1 MFYDSLVSDA
11 KRAVTVSLIDCQR
24 ANGGVNLADLASAI
38 DELNRRWDQLTDAL
52 VRQREERQELIG
64 RLLNELAEAK
74 K

>member
-1 MFYDSLVSDA
+1 MNYESLVYDA

-24 ANGGVNLADLASAI
+24 ANGGGDFSNLASAI

-52 VRQREERQELIG
+52 VRQRDERQELIG